1 MSLKQ
6 DYKKWTHEEHVL
18 KLPDT
23 YIGDTD
29 FNSIDIWAINNDPE
43 PKMEKKTITY
53 IPGEYK
59 LFDETIVNALDQY
72 IRIKEATETGIFPVK
87 NIKINIDLEEQSICV
102 FNDGEGIPIDIH
114 PTEKKYI
121 PELIFGELL
130 TSSNYKNEDSK
141 EILHVGGKNGYGAK
155 LVNIFSKEFNITTV
169 DKKKGKKFSMTFY
182 DNKQRKDKPK
192 ITSHKS
198 KPFTQITYKPDF
210 TRFKSGKITDDM
222 LTLMKRRAYDLAA
235 CTNSDVS
242 IYFNNEKIEC
252 KNFEKY
258 IELYLGSKTEC
269 PRVYERVNP
278 RWEVCVAL
286 SPSLSFEDVSFVN
299 GIHTS
304 KGGKHVDYIINQ
316 VTKKLCEWILKKR
329 KITIKQNYIK
339 ENLIVFIKCTI
350 DNPSFSSQTKEY
362 MTTNKDKFGMTCDI
376 SNKFIDQ
383 LSKCGIVE
391 RAIDLAEAKDNKS
404 LKKNDGKKQ
413 NKIKGIPK
421 LEDANDAGGKNSDKC
436 TLILTEGD
444 SAKSTAMAGLDI
456 IGRDKYGVF
465 PLKGKLLNVK
475 DPGNKSKIP
484 NNVELINIKKILGLQ
499 TDKIY
504 KDTSTL
510 RYGKVLILTDQDE
523 DGSHIKGLVFN
534 LFETLWPSLFN
545 IPGFLN
551 SMLTPII
558 KMTIGKGKKAKQI
571 QFYSVK
577 DYDKYIINNPNC
589 KTNEIKYYKG
599 LGTST
604 PKEAKEYFK
613 ELKMV
618 EYTTNELQDVAALN
632 IAFAKYDNSTHVRKE
647 WLSNYD
653 KDQTLDYNSPQVTI
667 KDFINYDLIHFSNS
681 DNIRSIPNVM
691 DGLKP
696 SQRKVLFSAFKR
708 NLRTKEIKVAQ
719 FSGYTSEHSAY
730 HHGEASLQGTII
742 NMSQNYVGSNNI
754 PLFMPVGQFGTRIHG
769 GKDAAQPRY
778 IFTKLDPITDILY
791 NTKDFP
797 LYKYNN
803 DDGLPVEP
811 KYYAPIIPMILIN
824 GTKGVGTGWSTKMP
838 CFNPCDIIS
847 SIKSYL
853 SDKDLKEIKPWYN
866 GFTGKIEKIN
876 NTSYRTKGIY
886 EIKNNKIIIK
896 ELPIGTWNQNYKE
909 DLEKLLIDTKNKSK
923 NQILR
928 DYNTYCTDTKI
939 HFELICS
946 NEIINKLNV
955 YDNKLDMTK
964 LEKQLNLCT
973 QLNISNMVLY
983 DTNNRIKKYNSVNDI
998 IIDYCDKRLE
1008 FYKERIEYII
1018 KNIEDDLYLLKY
1030 KIKFINEFIDNT
1042 VKIIKTKK
1050 QAIIDQLKTKKYP
1063 EINNWDY
1070 LLKMPIYNLSEEK
1083 IEELNETINK
1093 KQKEL
1098 EEIKAHTPKTLW
1110 TKELNNLLT
1119 ILTKRGYSTI
1129 KINKLKNK

>member
-475 DPGNKSKIP
+475 DHANKSKIP

-618 EYTTNELQDVAALN
+618 EYTSNELQDVAALN
-632 IAFAKYDNSTHVRKE
+632 MAFAKYENSTHVRKE
-647 WLSNYD
+647 WLANYD

-696 SQRKVLFSAFKR
+696 SQRKVLFSGFKR
-708 NLRTKEIKVAQ
+708 NLRNKEIKVAQ

-754 PLFMPVGQFGTRIHG
+754 PLFMPVGQFGTRIQG

-778 IFTKLDPITDILY
+778 IFTKLDTITDILY
-791 NTKDFP
+791 NTQDFP
-797 LYKYNN
+797 
-803 DDGLPVEP
+803 
-811 KYYAPIIPMILIN
+811 
-824 GTKGVGTGWSTKMP
+824 
-838 CFNPCDIIS
+838 
-847 SIKSYL
+847 
-853 SDKDLKEIKPWYN
+853 
-866 GFTGKIEKIN
+866 
-876 NTSYRTKGIY
+876 
-886 EIKNNKIIIK
+886 
-896 ELPIGTWNQNYKE
+896 
-909 DLEKLLIDTKNKSK
+909 
-923 NQILR
+923 
-928 DYNTYCTDTKI
+928 
-939 HFELICS
+939 
-946 NEIINKLNV
+946 
-955 YDNKLDMTK
+955 
-964 LEKQLNLCT
+964 
-973 QLNISNMVLY
+973 
-983 DTNNRIKKYNSVNDI
+983 
-998 IIDYCDKRLE
+998 
-1008 FYKERIEYII
+1008 
-1018 KNIEDDLYLLKY
+1018 
-1030 KIKFINEFIDNT
+1030 
-1042 VKIIKTKK
+1042 
-1050 QAIIDQLKTKKYP
+1050 
-1063 EINNWDY
+1063 
-1070 LLKMPIYNLSEEK
+1070 
-1083 IEELNETINK
+1083 
-1093 KQKEL
+1093 
-1098 EEIKAHTPKTLW
+1098 
-1110 TKELNNLLT
+1110 
-1119 ILTKRGYSTI
+1119 
-1129 KINKLKNK
+1129 